1 MKKMTAAMA
10 ALGVVAGLGAA
21 ALPLASYAAS
31 ENVPVT
37 AIIDTTLSISTSA
50 EEVKIANV
58 VPGGAIATEDLTVTV
73 SVNSDATGSANNYDL
88 TIKDSD
94 AITALVA
101 ADGVN
106 NIPAGVPTANGAN
119 SAWGFATVNT
129 GTGVAGTYKPVTT
142 TDQPIVTDGS
152 LANAP
157 VSTVLRFG
165 VNAKSG
171 QAAGTYTGGVIL
183 TATAK

>member
-21 ALPLASYAAS
+21 ALPLSSYAATQT
-31 ENVPVT
+31 VPVT
-37 AIIDTTLSISTSA
+37 AIIDTTLSITTSA
-50 EEVKIANV
+50 NEVTVSNV
-58 VPGGAIATEDLTVTV
+58 VPGGAIAHEDLTVTV
-73 SVNSDATGSANNYDL
+73 GVNAGATAGANNYDL

-94 AITALVA
+94 AVTALVA
-101 ADGVN
+101 ANGTD
-106 NIPAGVPTANGAN
+106 NIQAGVPADGATS

-129 GTGVAGTYKPVTT
+129 TTGVVGGYKAVTT
-142 TDQPIVTDGS
+142 ADQPIVTGGS

-157 VSTVLRFG
+157 VSTVIRFG

-171 QAAGTYTGGVIL
+171 QPAGEYKGGVIL